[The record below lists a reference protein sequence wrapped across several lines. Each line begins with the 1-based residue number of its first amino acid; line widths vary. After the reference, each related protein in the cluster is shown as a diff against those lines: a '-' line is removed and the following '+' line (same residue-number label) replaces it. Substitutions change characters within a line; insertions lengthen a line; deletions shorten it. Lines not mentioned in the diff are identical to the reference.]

1 MVEEIIDGNL
11 KKVAIN
17 INLIGGIGN
26 KNPIY
31 VNKSLGVPGVKNSIH
46 ISTSAFLG
54 FLNNLLFS
62 IFLNFFL

>member
-31 VNKSLGVPGVKNSIH
+31 VNTH
-46 ISTSAFLG
+46 
-54 FLNNLLFS
+54 
-62 IFLNFFL
+62 